1 MSSRNETTNG
11 DTAMIAT
18 ASFAE
23 TLLNEERTSRETDRI
38 SHDADVKQL
47 CGEVAVLRRR
57 VEELTAKAES
67 LENELPSIC
76 REIGDWMVDQLTISC
91 VGGEYEFS
99 SAPVATV
106 DVTGDPLIV
115 TTFKHTAHL
124 GDDTV
129 ELEFILDRVA
139 MVKGKM
145 MATYGVEFA

>member
-1 MSSRNETTNG
+1 
-11 DTAMIAT
+11 MIAT
-18 ASFAE
+18 GTFAE
-23 TLLNEERTSRETDRI
+23 TLLNEERISRETDRT
-38 SHDADVKQL
+38 SHDADMTQL

-76 REIGDWMVDQLTISC
+76 REIGDWMVEQLTISC

-99 SAPVATV
+99 RAPVANV

-115 TTFKHTAHL
+115 TTFKHTAKL
-124 GDDTV
+124 NGDDGETV
-129 ELEFILDRVA
+129 ELEFGLDRVE
-139 MVKGKM
+139 MVKGKL

>member
-1 MSSRNETTNG
+1 
-11 DTAMIAT
+11 MIAT

-38 SHDADVKQL
+38 SHDAEMTQL

-76 REIGDWMVDQLTISC
+76 REIGDWMADQLSVAC

-99 SAPVATV
+99 RAPVASV

-115 TTFKHTAHL
+115 TTFSHTAKL
-124 GDDTV
+124 GGDDGETV
-129 ELEFILDRVA
+129 ELEFSLDRVE
-139 MVKGKM
+139 MVKGRL